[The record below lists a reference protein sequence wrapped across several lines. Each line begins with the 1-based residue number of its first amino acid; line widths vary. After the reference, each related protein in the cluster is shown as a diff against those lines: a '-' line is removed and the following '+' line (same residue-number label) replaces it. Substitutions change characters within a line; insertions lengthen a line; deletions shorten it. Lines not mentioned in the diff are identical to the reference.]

1 MTGCLSI
8 SFEYRYGR
16 NRVLTLSIETSC
28 DETAAAVV
36 RDGRELLGN
45 VISSQVAI
53 HAEYGGVVPEIASRK
68 HLEAVV
74 PVIKGA
80 LAEAGVTLDD
90 IEGVVATRG
99 PGLVGALLVGLST
112 AKGIAFVRKLPFVG
126 VHHIEGHLLAG
137 FLEKPASFPF
147 LALVVSGGHTHL
159 YRVDGFG
166 RYRQLGQTLDDAAGE
181 AFDKTATLL
190 GLGYPGGMVIDRLAG
205 EGDPKRYPLPRP
217 LLHDGSCNFSFS
229 GLKTAVATIVRREG
243 GPVKEGQPLRDLC
256 ASFQA
261 AVVDVLTAKTA
272 AAFEAEGLTRLVVA
286 GGVACNSGLRGGMAR
301 LSERNGVELYIPSPA
316 LCADNAAMIAVPG
329 DFYLEHGITDD
340 LTLDAVASWPL
351 PTVTTQRWGA

>member
-1 MTGCLSI
+1 M
-8 SFEYRYGR
+8 
-16 NRVLTLSIETSC
+16 LTLSIETSC

-36 RDGRELLGN
+36 RDGREILGN
-45 VISSQVAI
+45 VISSQVAV

-74 PVIKGA
+74 PVITAA
-80 LAEAGVTLDD
+80 LFQAGVTLDD
-90 IEGVVATRG
+90 IQGVVATRG
-99 PGLVGALLVGLST
+99 PGLVGALLVGLSA

-126 VHHIEGHLLAG
+126 VHHIEGHIFAG
-137 FLEKPASFPF
+137 FLERPVEFPF

-166 RYRQLGQTLDDAAGE
+166 RYRQVGQTLDDAAGE

-190 GLGYPGGMVIDRLAG
+190 GLGYPGGMIIDRLAG
-205 EGDPKRYPLPRP
+205 EGDPKRYQLPRP

-243 GPVKEGQPLRDLC
+243 DQVKVGQPLRDLC

-261 AVVDVLTAKTA
+261 AVTEVLVAKTSA
-272 AAFEAEGLTRLVVA
+272 AIASEGVNRLVVA
-286 GGVACNSGLRGGMAR
+286 GGVACNSGLRSGMAV
-301 LSERNGVELYIPSPA
+301 LSEREGLELSIPAPL
-316 LCADNAAMIAVPG
+316 LCSDNAAMIAVPG
-329 DFYLEHGITDD
+329 NFYLEQGRTDD
-340 LTLDAVASWPL
+340 LTLDAVATWPL
-351 PTVTTQRWGA
+351 AAVTALRYP

>member
-1 MTGCLSI
+1 M
-8 SFEYRYGR
+8 
-16 NRVLTLSIETSC
+16 LTLSIETSC

-36 RDGRELLGN
+36 RDGREILGN
-45 VISSQVAI
+45 VISSQVAV

-74 PVIKGA
+74 PVITAA
-80 LAEAGVTLDD
+80 LFQAGVTLDD
-90 IEGVVATRG
+90 IQGVVATRG
-99 PGLVGALLVGLST
+99 PGLVGALLVGLSA

-126 VHHIEGHLLAG
+126 VHHIEGHIFAG
-137 FLEKPASFPF
+137 FLERPVEFPF

-166 RYRQLGQTLDDAAGE
+166 RYRQVGQTLDDAAGE

-190 GLGYPGGMVIDRLAG
+190 GLGYPGGMIIDRLAG
-205 EGDPKRYPLPRP
+205 EGDPKRYQLPRP

-243 GPVKEGQPLRDLC
+243 DQVKVGQPLRDLC

-261 AVVDVLTAKTA
+261 AVTEVLVAKTSA
-272 AAFEAEGLTRLVVA
+272 AIASEGVNRLVVA
-286 GGVACNSGLRGGMAR
+286 GGVACNSGLRAGMAV
-301 LSERNGVELYIPSPA
+301 LSEREGLELSIPAPL
-316 LCADNAAMIAVPG
+316 LCSDNAAMIAVPG
-329 DFYLEHGITDD
+329 NFYLEQGMTDD
-340 LTLDAVASWPL
+340 LTLDAVATWPL
-351 PTVTTQRWGA
+351 EAVTALRYP

>member
-1 MTGCLSI
+1 M
-8 SFEYRYGR
+8 
-16 NRVLTLSIETSC
+16 LTLSIETSC

-36 RDGRELLGN
+36 RDGREILAN
-45 VISSQVAI
+45 VIYSQVAV

-68 HLEAVV
+68 HLEAII
-74 PVIKGA
+74 PVINEA
-80 LAEAGVTLDD
+80 LDQAGVTLDD
-90 IEGVVATRG
+90 IQGVVATKG

-126 VHHIEGHLLAG
+126 VHHIEGHIFAG
-137 FLEKPASFPF
+137 YLEQPAPFPF

-159 YRVDGFG
+159 YRVDGIG

-205 EGDPKRYPLPRP
+205 EGDPKRYKLPRP
-217 LLHDGSCNFSFS
+217 LLHDGSCNFSFR
-229 GLKTAVATIVRREG
+229 GLKTAVLTLVRKEG
-243 GPVKEGQPLRDLC
+243 DGVKEGQPLRDLC

-261 AVVDVLTAKTA
+261 AVTDVLAAKTA
-272 AAFEAEGLTRLVVA
+272 AALNVEGIKRLVVA
-286 GGVACNSGLRGGMAR
+286 GGVACNSGLRAGMAGLAAR
-301 LSERNGVELYIPSPA
+301 EGIELFIPSPL
-316 LCADNAAMIAVPG
+316 LCSDNAAMIAVPG
-329 DFYLEHGITDD
+329 DFYLERGMTDE

-351 PTVTTQRWGA
+351 PSVTTLRWGA